1 MIPDGLTSALRAFR
15 GMIPAM
21 ATHVIGD
28 VHGCHDELSELLDG
42 LGPTSEDRLIFVG
55 DLVVRGPDN
64 AGVVRR
70 FLDGDLESATVILGN
85 NEDKLRPTLAGD
97 PTYATPAVF
106 ETIRQLRDAGILEA
120 SLELF
125 DRFPLLVEL
134 DDVVVAHAGVR
145 PGVPMYAQAR
155 ADLLKIKT
163 VDGLPN
169 GTMWWETY
177 DGPATVVFGHH
188 VLRNP
193 LQLPKA
199 IGIDTGCVYGGRLTA
214 LTLETG
220 VFTAVQARRT
230 YYRHPGKAYLFE

>member
-1 MIPDGLTSALRAFR
+1 MIAL
-15 GMIPAM
+15 M

-42 LGPTSEDRLIFVG
+42 LGPASEDRLIFVG

-70 FLDGDLESATVILGN
+70 FLDGDLAGATVILGN

-97 PTYATPAVF
+97 PSYATIAVF
-106 ETIRQLRDAGILEA
+106 ETIRQLADAGILEA

-125 DRFPLLVEL
+125 DGFPLFVDLG
-134 DDVVVAHAGVR
+134 DVVVSHAGVR
-145 PGVPMYAQAR
+145 PDVPMRAQSR

-163 VDGLPN
+163 VDGSPY
-169 GTMWWETY
+169 GPMWWEKY
-177 DGPATVVFGHH
+177 AGPATVVFGHH
-188 VLRNP
+188 VLRDP
-193 LQLPKA
+193 LCLPKA

-220 VFTAVQARRT
+220 VFTSVRARRT